1 MEKQM
6 DLKEMKSV
14 NVQCVLASVAILF
27 CVLAAI
33 FGYESLG
40 FSCVMIFAL
49 VSVMGCMLKD
59 WTELCKELVDED

>member
-6 DLKEMKSV
+6 EMKEMKSV
-14 NVQCVLASVAILF
+14 DVQCVVAGVAVLF

-40 FSCVMIFAL
+40 FSGVLIFAL
-49 VSVMGCMLKD
+49 VCVMGCMLKD

>member
-6 DLKEMKSV
+6 EMNKVKSV
-14 NVQCVLASVAILF
+14 DVQCVVAGIVVLF
-27 CVLAAI
+27 CVLVTI

-40 FSCVMIFAL
+40 FSGVLIFAL
-49 VSVMGCMLKD
+49 VCVMGGMLKD

>member
-6 DLKEMKSV
+6 EMNKVKSV
-14 NVQCVLASVAILF
+14 VVQCVVAGIVVLF
-27 CVLAAI
+27 CVLVTI

-40 FSCVMIFAL
+40 FSGVLIFAL
-49 VSVMGCMLKD
+49 VCVMGCMLKD